1 MAMFCNV
8 FFKFVK
14 VIDLFLLNF
23 LRGIYCF
30 IKEEDGKLFVK
41 IRREDLNQNQWIIII
56 VNVVVLVGNLLDEY
70 KC

>member
-1 MAMFCNV
+1 MVMFCNV

-56 VNVVVLVGNLLDEY
+56 VNVVVLVGKLDEY

>member
-41 IRREDLNQNQWIIII
+41 IRREDLN
-56 VNVVVLVGNLLDEY
+56 
-70 KC
+70 